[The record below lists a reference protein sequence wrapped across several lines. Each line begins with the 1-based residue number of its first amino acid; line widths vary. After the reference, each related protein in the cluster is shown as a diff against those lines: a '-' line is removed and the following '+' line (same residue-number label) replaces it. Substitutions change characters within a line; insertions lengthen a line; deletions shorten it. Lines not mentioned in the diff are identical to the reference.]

1 MINII
6 AIATSDEQSSSA
18 IIDLKNRK
26 LIKEGS
32 YFTPQNNDL
41 IDGGIGTALSK
52 ESEKTIEKFRKEG
65 KYVVFLVSKEDAYFT
80 IKELAEGLHGLEQ
93 MTKL

>member
-6 AIATSDEQSSSA
+6 ATAISDEQSSSA

-32 YFTPQNNDL
+32 YFTPQNNNL
-41 IDGGIGTALSK
+41 IDSSIGRRLNK
-52 ESEKTIEKFRKEG
+52 ENAKKVDKLREEG
-65 KYVVFLVSKEDAYFT
+65 KYVVFLVSKEDAYPT
-80 IKELAEGLHGLEQ
+80 IKELAEGLHGLER